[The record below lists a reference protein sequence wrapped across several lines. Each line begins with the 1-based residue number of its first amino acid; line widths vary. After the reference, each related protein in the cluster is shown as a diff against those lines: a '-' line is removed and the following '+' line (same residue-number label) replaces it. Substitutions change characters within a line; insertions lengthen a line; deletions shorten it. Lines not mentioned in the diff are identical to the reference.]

1 MRLWTYIGSWL
12 LIATACGAVS
22 LPKDALK
29 AREAFEVGLQVVT
42 KENEKQIVQLGDEY
56 LQQLR
61 KLESE
66 MQVNGQLRGLVVV
79 HDELARFVTARA
91 FAGAPVNEPV
101 ELRDLQA
108 RLQLRILH
116 VQYSNEFELVKL
128 GERYV
133 QELGL
138 AREVEG
144 KQGSAAMVKTLDEER
159 DRVLALA
166 ALRRALEST
175 KIRPP
180 TSLAALTNMLGSA
193 GTDSR
198 RQLDLFRASSEPL
211 QAAIGYKLKVSLFE
225 DLSKLQPRK
234 ADGAGSKMRAVDGP
248 VGYVPRFVLSCQHG
262 EIPSGSR
269 LVIEYYSRSLADRTR
284 KRELVESISLP
295 RLERG
300 ESYSVDGK
308 GVQLQRSEQTTSI
321 PYSGVSRYVSGSEF
335 YGLIIHVVDPDRRV
349 LVQRFSPQSLERDVA
364 AVPPEK

>member
-1 MRLWTYIGSWL
+1 ML
-12 LIATACGAVS
+12 LAVACGAVS

-42 KENEKQIVQLGDEY
+42 KENEKQIAQLGDEY

-61 KLESE
+61 KIESD

-79 HDELARFVTARA
+79 HDELARFATARA

-101 ELRDLQA
+101 ELRDVQA
-108 RLQLRILH
+108 RVQIRILQ

-138 AREVEG
+138 AREAEG
-144 KQGSAAMVKTLDEER
+144 KQGATAMVKTLDEER
-159 DRVLALA
+159 DRVLALP

-180 TSLAALTNMLGSA
+180 TTMAALTNMLNVS
-193 GTDSR
+193 GTESR
-198 RQLDLFRASSEPL
+198 RQLDIFRASSEPL
-211 QAAIGYKLKVSLFE
+211 QAAIGYKLKISIFE
-225 DLSKLQPRK
+225 DMAQLRPRK
-234 ADGAGSKMRAVDGP
+234 ADGAGSKMRAVDG
-248 VGYVPRFVLSCQHG
+248 VIGYIPRFVLSCQHS

-269 LVIEYYSRSLADRTR
+269 LVVEYYSRSLADRAR
-284 KRELVESISLP
+284 RRELVENIVLP

-300 ESYSVDGK
+300 ESYTVDGK

-321 PYSGVSRYVSGSEF
+321 PYSGVSRYIPGSEF
-335 YGLIIHVVDPDRRV
+335 YGLIIHVVDPARRV
-349 LVQRFSPQSLERDVA
+349 LMQRFLPQSLERDVA
-364 AVPPEK
+364 AIPPEK